1 MHVENPTF
9 QGILSLNI
17 YHTGIG
23 MTSQRTRV
31 RMIDRLRRQNIV
43 DEVVLTAMNSV
54 PRHIFVEE
62 VLASRA
68 YDDVALPI
76 NFGQTISS
84 PYIVARMSELL
95 RAGSNLDR
103 ILEIGTGCGYQ
114 TAILAQLANEV
125 YSIERIGPLL
135 TRTRTRLRELRL
147 NNVRLKHADGLLGL
161 PEVAPFDGI
170 IMTGATTHVP
180 STLLAQL
187 AIGGRMVI
195 PKGSQEQYLCVIERN
210 SQSYAETIL
219 DEVRFVPI
227 LSGIVKD

>member
-1 MHVENPTF
+1 
-9 QGILSLNI
+9 
-17 YHTGIG
+17 

-43 DEVVLTAMNSV
+43 DEVVLTTMNSV

-84 PYIVARMSELL
+84 PFIVARMSELL
-95 RAGSNLDR
+95 RAGSNLGK

-114 TAILAQLANEV
+114 TAILAQLADEI

-135 TRTRTRLRELRL
+135 ARTRARLRELRL

-187 AIGGRMVI
+187 AIGGRMVF

-210 SQSYAETIL
+210 SQGYAETVL

-227 LSGIVKD
+227 LSGTVKD